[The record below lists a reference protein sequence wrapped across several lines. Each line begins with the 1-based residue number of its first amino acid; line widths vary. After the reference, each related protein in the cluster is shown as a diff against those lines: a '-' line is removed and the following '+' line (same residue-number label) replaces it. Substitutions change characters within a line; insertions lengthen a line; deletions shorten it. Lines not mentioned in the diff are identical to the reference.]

1 MWYHARKNR
10 KNERFCRNC
19 REKQVDYHQPVSWN
33 YLFTL
38 NLVSNVQS
46 SASCSRKTK

>member
-10 KNERFCRNC
+10 KNEGFCRNYK
-19 REKQVDYHQPVSWN
+19 EKQADYHQPVFRN

-38 NLVSNVQS
+38 NLVSNVQP
-46 SASCSRKTK
+46 SASCSRKAT